1 MSTENYCGQ
10 IETLTHK
17 KLNAIKMF
25 DMLLTITVFEL
36 HCYTYSHTEQ
46 NKKTI
51 ICMFHTH
58 IIWQDIR
65 RGKGHVCVRR

>member
-46 NKKTI
+46 NKKLLS
-51 ICMFHTH
+51 ICFTH
-58 IIWQDIR
+58 ISYGRISEEAR
-65 RGKGHVCVRR
+65 VTYV